1 MKRTFAYLMT
11 AFLATALAVTSC
23 SPIKDAPDKK
33 DTVEFEGALAG
44 NWVLPS
50 NGSSATGTFTGT
62 YNKVTKSLSYTV
74 NYTGLTPTSG
84 SINLAPGGPGT
95 NGSSILTFTSLTN
108 PISGT
113 ISNMTQTQENALIE
127 GRMYVTLG
135 TTQYPAGEIRGNIMR
150 APINND

>member
-1 MKRTFAYLMT
+1 MT

-62 YNKVTKSLSYTV
+62 YNKVTKSLSYTI
-74 NYTGLTPTSG
+74 NYTGITPTGG

-95 NGSSILTFTSLTN
+95 NGASIATFTSLN
-108 PISGT
+108 SPISGT
-113 ISNMTQTQENALIE
+113 INFTQNQSSEQAQAWENALME
-127 GRMYVTLG
+127 ERMYVNLT

-150 APINND
+150 APISND